1 MRDIDTAV
9 VDSLKVLDPTGRLE
23 KSGLKA
29 IGVLLTLRRHSKRHA
44 NWTLSIAILST
55 LVTIGLFALYL
66 MQDTPEFP

>member
-1 MRDIDTAV
+1 M
-9 VDSLKVLDPTGRLE
+9 GRGTDADRMG

-29 IGVLLTLRRHSKRHA
+29 IDLLLTLRRHSRRHA

-66 MQDTPEFP
+66 MQETPEFP

>member
-1 MRDIDTAV
+1 M
-9 VDSLKVLDPTGRLE
+9 G
-23 KSGLKA
+23 KSGLKN